1 MSRRVVITYNTQ
13 DGAAQALAQDI
24 CVLLEKGGF
33 QPELFEPADKKGA
46 ELSDCLCMITVGG
59 DGTILHWGKLAAMY
73 GIPLLGV
80 NRGRLGFMAT
90 LEPSDIAR
98 IPEILRGGFE
108 VSRRM
113 MMSVEIHRADGSCE
127 TREALND
134 VVAER
139 DRSSKLPEFRIY
151 CGDSEV
157 SRVHA
162 DGIIFSTPTGST
174 AYALSAGGSIIAPD
188 MECVECTPLCP
199 HTLFSRPMIFSA
211 AKPIKL
217 RVASYQGSVVTV
229 SVDGERGIPFGDG
242 DELVLWR
249 FDKPLELIEA
259 GEGFFGA
266 VRNKLMTPL
275 K

>member
-1 MSRRVVITYNTQ
+1 MSKRVIITYNTH
-13 DGAAQALAQDI
+13 DATAAALANAI
-24 CVLLEKGGF
+24 CTRLADSGF
-33 QPELFEPADKKGA
+33 QPMLFDGKAPSELQGA
-46 ELSDCLCMITVGG
+46 LCMITVGG
-59 DGTILHWGKLAAMY
+59 DGTILHWGRLAAMC
-73 GIPLLGV
+73 GVPLLGV

-90 LEPSDIAR
+90 LEPSDIAC
-98 IPEILRGGFE
+98 IPEILNSDFT

-157 SRVHA
+157 SRVQA
-162 DGIIFSTPTGST
+162 DGVIFSTPTGST

-199 HTLFSRPMIFSA
+199 HTLFSRPMIFSV

-217 RVASYQGSVVTV
+217 RVASYQGSVVTI
-229 SVDGERGIPFGDG
+229 SVDGERGIPFGEG

-249 FDKPLELIEA
+249 FDNPLELIEA

>member
-1 MSRRVVITYNTQ
+1 MSKRVVVTYNTH
-13 DGAAQALAQDI
+13 DNAAASLANAICALLSDS
-24 CVLLEKGGF
+24 GF
-33 QPELFEPADKKGA
+33 QPALFDDASVSELRGA
-46 ELSDCLCMITVGG
+46 LCMITVGG
-59 DGTILHWGKLAAMY
+59 DGTILHWGKLAAMC
-73 GIPLLGV
+73 GVPLLGV

-98 IPEILRGGFE
+98 IPEILSGKLTI
-108 VSRRM
+108 SRRM
-113 MMSVEIHRADGSCE
+113 LMSVEIHRADGSCE

-139 DRSSKLPEFRIY
+139 DRSSKLPEFRIS

-162 DGIIFSTPTGST
+162 DGVIFSTPTGST

-217 RVASYQGSVVTV
+217 RVVSYQGSVVTV

-266 VRNKLMTPL
+266 VRDKLMTPL